1 MDDRTAENIDGKDEF
16 PKVDCKYETYSS
28 MDGLGLGKNIKK
40 FFGIS
45 KSDSSRTYT
54 ATVIPAGGAE
64 DYPHQSTITEAKTPK
79 DSRIETDNRNEG
91 KEDSSTTV
99 VYKDTGKAMMSS
111 NSQTSQPLQAIGEMG
126 ANLQRQSPTLSVNSQ
141 YVISPDENNKKPGL
155 ALIITGQKFAIGNGL
170 FRNGAEKDLTNMF
183 EIFYNLN
190 FEVRWQPFANR
201 TTEHLK
207 NELIKCA
214 EDPTLEQKKCL
225 VIVISSHG
233 GEVKLG
239 GPYRPENIPHD
250 INVYGH
256 AISTYNAM
264 IPTNEILEIFDVDS
278 CPYMEGKPK
287 LLFIQAC
294 RSRNNT
300 KTVDKGVDIQ
310 IAQKQDITQMRDFF
324 NRSTMDAHHKEESSE
339 DVTNVIYDTVTMKD
353 MLLTPCYQD
362 FMVAFA
368 STAEHTAWS
377 EDSGGALLTAMYNV
391 FKKKINNK
399 QDIDLLPTMTEVCNK
414 MIDYE
419 SNFIDQRYDRSK
431 AVMCLLHM
439 LGEEVIFKPKY

>member
-1 MDDRTAENIDGKDEF
+1 MDDSTTDKTDGKDEISQ
-16 PKVDCKYETYSS
+16 VHCKYKTDSS
-28 MDGLGLGKNIKK
+28 MDGLGKNIKI

-45 KSDSSRTYT
+45 KSDSSQTYT
-54 ATVIPAGGAE
+54 ATVIPAGGSE
-64 DYPHQSTITEAKTPK
+64 DYPQQSTITEVKTSK
-79 DSRIETDNRNEG
+79 DSGREGDDRNDRNEG
-91 KEDSSTTV
+91 KNDSSTTV
-99 VYKDTGKAMMSS
+99 IYKDIGKAMIASS
-111 NSQTSQPLQAIGEMG
+111 SQTFEPLQAMGGMG
-126 ANLQRQSPTLSVNSQ
+126 ASLQQRPTLSVNLTT
-141 YVISPDENNKKPGL
+141 VICPDENNTKPGL
-155 ALIITGQKFAIGNGL
+155 ALIITGQKFARGNGL
-170 FRNGAEKDLTNMF
+170 LRNGAEKDLRNMF

-201 TTEHLK
+201 TTEDLI
-207 NELIKCA
+207 NELIRCA

-239 GPYRPENIPHD
+239 RPYRPENVPHD

-256 AISTYNAM
+256 AISTYDGM
-264 IPTNEILEIFDVDS
+264 IPTSEILEIFDVDS

-294 RSRNNT
+294 RSRAE

-310 IAQKQDITQMRDFF
+310 VTQKQDITQTRDFF
-324 NRSTMDAHHKEESSE
+324 NRSTMDVHHKEETNE
-339 DVTNVIYDTVTMKD
+339 AVTNIVYDRVTMKD

-368 STAEHTAWS
+368 STTGHVAWS
-377 EDSGGALLTAMYNV
+377 ENSGGVLLTAMYNV
-391 FKKKINNK
+391 FKKKIDNK

-414 MIDYE
+414 MMEYE
-419 SNFIDQRYDRSK
+419 SSISDQRYDRSK
-431 AVMCLLHM
+431 TVMCLLHM
-439 LGEEVIFKPKY
+439 LGEEIIFKPKY